1 MLMRMKTFLV
11 GLMLGCCL
19 SAQAEPGQ
27 QNCRLIINADS
38 GEVLFQ
44 DGPCDVRRSPCS
56 TFKVPLAL
64 MGFDAGILTNQ
75 HVPVWDY
82 LKEYP
87 SSRPEEQIPIDPTS
101 WEKISVVWYSQKL
114 TRALGMP
121 AFKNYVDQFDYGNR
135 DLAGDPGKNNGLTHS
150 WLMSSLLIS
159 PKEQVRFLQRMLQQ
173 KLGVSDHATKM
184 TKAILPQ
191 FPAADGWTVTGKTGS
206 GVTSS
211 QDVNPES
218 KRHMGWFVG
227 WAERGAQKVIFAE
240 FLMDDEP
247 RDDYA
252 GPRARDALLKAL
264 PGIMAVGPKS
274 PTPAQ

>member
-1 MLMRMKTFLV
+1 
-11 GLMLGCCL
+11 MLGCCL

-27 QNCRLIINADS
+27 QNCRLIIDADS

-64 MGFDAGILTNQ
+64 MGFDAGILTSQ
-75 HVPVWDY
+75 HEPVWDY
-82 LKEYP
+82 LQEYP
-87 SSRPEEQIPIDPTS
+87 STRPEEQIPIDPTS

-121 AFKNYVDQFDYGNR
+121 ALKNYVEQFQYGNR
-135 DLAGDPGKNNGLTHS
+135 DLAGDPGKHNGLTHS
-150 WLMSSLLIS
+150 WLMSSLLVS
-159 PKEQVRFLQRMLQQ
+159 PEEQVRFLQKLLQQ
-173 KLGVSDHATKM
+173 KLGVSQHATEM
-184 TKAILPQ
+184 TKAILPR
-191 FPAADGWTVTGKTGS
+191 FPAGDGWTVTGKTGS
-206 GVTSS
+206 GVKRG
-211 QDVNPES
+211 QDGNPDS

-227 WAERGAQKVIFAE
+227 WAERGGQTVIFAE

-252 GPRARDALLKAL
+252 GPRAREALLKAL
-264 PGIMAVGPKS
+264 PELIRAGRGKS
-274 PTPAQ
+274 APFVQ